1 MQDRKGEDKRMKT
14 TGEMRIPLT
23 RNEIVKVKTRALRRG
38 VWYRVL
44 TRVERAC
51 VDLVIKVVERVRSRL
66 LIGVLSSILRKLDA
80 AMESQIW
87 RLMRE
92 LGGKLASKM
101 SQIAQNWGNKS
112 AVQWTKDVG
121 FVQYLTITHMNAPR

>member
-1 MQDRKGEDKRMKT
+1 MQNRKGENWEMT
-14 TGEMRIPLT
+14 NASEMRMSLS
-23 RNEIVKVKTRALRRG
+23 RSEIIKAKTRALRKG

-44 TRVERAC
+44 TNVERAC
-51 VDLVIKVVERVRSRL
+51 IDLVIKVVERVRSRL
-66 LIGVLSSILRKLDA
+66 LSSVLSSILRKLDA

-112 AVQWTKDVG
+112 AVQWTKDAG
-121 FVQYLTITHMNAPR
+121 FVQYLTINHMNAP

>member
-1 MQDRKGEDKRMKT
+1 MQNRKGEDKKMKT
-14 TGEMRIPLT
+14 IGEMRIPLT
-23 RNEIVKVKTRALRRG
+23 RNEIIKVKTRALRKG
-38 VWYRVL
+38 VWYRIL
-44 TRVERAC
+44 TNVERAYI
-51 VDLVIKVVERVRSRL
+51 DLVIKVVERVRSRL

-121 FVQYLTITHMNAPR
+121 FVQYLTIIHMNAP

>member
-1 MQDRKGEDKRMKT
+1 MKT

-23 RNEIVKVKTRALRRG
+23 RNEIIKAKTRALRKG
-38 VWYRVL
+38 VWYRIL
-44 TRVERAC
+44 TNVERAYI
-51 VDLVIKVVERVRSRL
+51 DLVIKVVERVRSRL

-92 LGGKLASKM
+92 IGGKLASKM

-121 FVQYLTITHMNAPR
+121 FVQYLTIIHMNAP